1 MDTQHVVAPIGH
13 YQSRDLHSI
22 NVYSFIY
29 VYLMVRIITKRR
41 NVNRKCKVDEPLH
54 VRNKQQGLVK

>member
-29 VYLMVRIITKRR
+29 VFNGTNHHETQKR
-41 NVNRKCKVDEPLH
+41 E
-54 VRNKQQGLVK
+54 